1 MSKATREKFGL
12 PPLHVSAPAPAAPAA
27 PPVGAVWNGIRR
39 LWMVDGVAVDP
50 QPPPLSKM
58 AQVIDPA
65 ATVVLHVDG
74 ARHRLE
80 AIPPAVKVSA

>member
-1 MSKATREKFGL
+1 MSKATRAKFGL
-12 PPLHVSAPAPAAPAA
+12 LPLHVSAPAPAA